1 MAWVVD
7 ASVAAKWLIEEEGT
21 EAALSLRES
30 GRDLTCPDLLFLE
43 VGNVVWK
50 KVRAGEIEE
59 ADGRAMIATLM
70 DAPLSVEASK
80 DLLPAAWEFAV
91 RHDRTVYDGVY
102 LALAVGIDGLLVTAD
117 HRLVNSLSGSDLEP
131 RIVLVEDLEAR
142 VDATGEGE
150 L

>member
-1 MAWVVD
+1 MTWVVD

-21 EAALSLRES
+21 EAALALKDS

-43 VGNVVWK
+43 VGNVIWK
-50 KVRAGEIEE
+50 KVRGGEIEE
-59 ADGRAMIATLM
+59 ADGRAMVATLL

-102 LALAVGIDGLLVTAD
+102 LALAVGIDGRLVTAD
-117 HRLVNSLSGSDLEP
+117 RRLVRSLRGSDLET
-131 RIVLVEDLEAR
+131 RIVMVDELEN
-142 VDATGEGE
+142 
-150 L
+150 